1 MASAYAAIRPASRM
15 RPIDRAVA
23 GLLLVLMAAGSLWL
37 WIGVPALTLWG
48 VAQIVDTSGQH
59 LVLGLLA
66 VPATMVLFAG
76 LLFWLNGL
84 YLRVTASQRTLE
96 DEDGELRQIRGPL
109 ELLMGWSLAA
119 AVVVALVWLFL
130 HPIPQLSGGIG

>member
-1 MASAYAAIRPASRM
+1 MSPL
-15 RPIDRAVA
+15 DRALA

-66 VPATMVLFAG
+66 VPAAMVLFAG

-84 YLRVTASQRTLE
+84 YLRVVAPRLILE
-96 DEDGELRQIRGPL
+96 DEDGELRRIRGPL
-109 ELLMGWSLAA
+109 ELLMGWSLGA
-119 AVVVALVWLFL
+119 AVVVALIWLFL

>member
-1 MASAYAAIRPASRM
+1 MSRV
-15 RPIDRAVA
+15 DRAFA

-66 VPATMVLFAG
+66 VPAAMILFAG

-84 YLRVTASQRTLE
+84 YLRLVAPRAVLE
-96 DEDGELRQIRGPL
+96 DEDGELRQVRGPL
-109 ELLMGWSLAA
+109 ELLMGWSLGA
-119 AVVVALVWLFL
+119 AVLVALVWLFL

>member
-1 MASAYAAIRPASRM
+1 MTGTLRLRPV
-15 RPIDRAVA
+15 DRALA

-66 VPATMVLFAG
+66 VPAAMVLFAG

>member
-1 MASAYAAIRPASRM
+1 MIWAQATMTPPRGLRPV
-15 RPIDRAVA
+15 DRAVA

-37 WIGVPALTLWG
+37 WIGIPALTLWG

-66 VPATMVLFAG
+66 VPAAMVLFAA

-84 YLRVTASQRTLE
+84 YLRVVSPRQRLK
-96 DEDGELRQIRGPL
+96 DQDGELRPIRGPL

-119 AVVVALVWLFL
+119 AVVVAVLWLIL

>member
-1 MASAYAAIRPASRM
+1 VASASAAMTPPRGLRPV
-15 RPIDRAVA
+15 DRAVA

-66 VPATMVLFAG
+66 VPAAMVLFAG

-84 YLRVTASQRTLE
+84 YLRVVVPRLLLE
-96 DEDGELRQIRGPL
+96 DDDGELRQIRGPL

>member
-1 MASAYAAIRPASRM
+1 VASASAAMPPRGLRPV
-15 RPIDRAVA
+15 DRAVA

-37 WIGVPALTLWG
+37 WIGIPALTLWG

-66 VPATMVLFAG
+66 VPAAMVLFAA

-84 YLRVTASQRTLE
+84 YLRVVIPRQTLE
-96 DEDGELRQIRGPL
+96 DEDGEPRPIRGPL

-119 AVVVALVWLFL
+119 AVVVAVGWLIL

>member
-1 MASAYAAIRPASRM
+1 MTGTLGP
-15 RPIDRAVA
+15 RPIDRLVA

-66 VPATMVLFAG
+66 VPAAMILFAG

-84 YLRVTASQRTLE
+84 YLRVVVPREMLE
-96 DEDGELRQIRGPL
+96 DEDGEPAQIRGPL

-119 AVVVALVWLFL
+119 AAVVALVWLLL

>member
-1 MASAYAAIRPASRM
+1 VASAYAAIRPPYRM

-37 WIGVPALTLWG
+37 WIGIPALTLWG

-66 VPATMVLFAG
+66 VPAAMVLFAG

-84 YLRVTASQRTLE
+84 YLRVVAPRLMLE

-109 ELLMGWSLAA
+109 ELLLGWSLAA
-119 AVVVALVWLFL
+119 AVVVALIWLFL

>member
-1 MASAYAAIRPASRM
+1 MTGTLRLRPV
-15 RPIDRAVA
+15 DRALA

-66 VPATMVLFAG
+66 VPAAMVLFAG

-109 ELLMGWSLAA
+109 ELLMGWSLVA
-119 AVVVALVWLFL
+119 AVAVALVWLFL

>member
-1 MASAYAAIRPASRM
+1 MTPPRGLRPV
-15 RPIDRAVA
+15 DRAVA

-66 VPATMVLFAG
+66 VPAAMVLFAA

-84 YLRVTASQRTLE
+84 YLRVVAPRVLLE
-96 DEDGELRQIRGPL
+96 DDDGELRQIRGPL

>member
-1 MASAYAAIRPASRM
+1 MTGTLGARPV
-15 RPIDRAVA
+15 DRLVA

-48 VAQIVDTSGQH
+48 VAQIVDTPGQH

-66 VPATMVLFAG
+66 VPAAMILFAG

-84 YLRVTASQRTLE
+84 YLRLVAPRRMLE
-96 DEDGELRQIRGPL
+96 DEDGEAAQIRGPL

-119 AVVVALVWLFL
+119 AAVVALVWLLL

>member
-1 MASAYAAIRPASRM
+1 MASASAAMTPPRGLRPV
-15 RPIDRAVA
+15 DRLVA
-23 GLLLVLMAAGSLWL
+23 GLLLVLMALGSLWL

-66 VPATMVLFAG
+66 VPAAMVLFAG

-84 YLRVTASQRTLE
+84 YLRVVAPKRMLE
-96 DEDGELRQIRGPL
+96 DEEGELRQIRGPL
-109 ELLMGWSLAA
+109 ELLMGWSLGA

>member
-1 MASAYAAIRPASRM
+1 MSM
-15 RPIDRAVA
+15 RPVDRAVA
-23 GLLLVLMAAGSLWL
+23 GLLLVLMAVGSLWL

-66 VPATMVLFAG
+66 VPAAMILFGAA
-76 LLFWLNGL
+76 LFWLNNL
-84 YLRVTASQRTLE
+84 FLRVVDPPGDD
-96 DEDGELRQIRGPL
+96 DERWQAQGPL
-109 ELLMGWSLAA
+109 ELILSWSLGA
-119 AVVVALVWLFL
+119 AVVVALIWLFL

>member
-1 MASAYAAIRPASRM
+1 MASASTAMTPPRGL

-37 WIGVPALTLWG
+37 WIGIPALTLWG

-66 VPATMVLFAG
+66 VPAAMVLFAA

-84 YLRVTASQRTLE
+84 YLRVVIPRQTLE
-96 DEDGELRQIRGPL
+96 DEDGEPRPIRGPL

-119 AVVVALVWLFL
+119 ALVVAVLWLIL

>member
-1 MASAYAAIRPASRM
+1 VASAYAAMRPPSRM

-23 GLLLVLMAAGSLWL
+23 GLLLILMAAGSLWL
-37 WIGVPALTLWG
+37 WIGIPALTLWG

-66 VPATMVLFAG
+66 VPAAMVLFAG

-84 YLRVTASQRTLE
+84 YLRVVAPRLMPE

-109 ELLMGWSLAA
+109 ELLLGWSLAA
-119 AVVVALVWLFL
+119 AVVVALIWLFL

>member
-1 MASAYAAIRPASRM
+1 VASAYAAIRPPSRM

-48 VAQIVDTSGQH
+48 VAQIVDTSSQH

-66 VPATMVLFAG
+66 VPAAMVLFAG

-84 YLRVTASQRTLE
+84 YLRVVASRLMLE

-109 ELLMGWSLAA
+109 ELLLGWSLAA
-119 AVVVALVWLFL
+119 AVVVALIWLFL

>member
-1 MASAYAAIRPASRM
+1 MTGTLGLRPV
-15 RPIDRAVA
+15 DRVVA
-23 GLLLVLMAAGSLWL
+23 GLLLVLMAIGSLWL

-48 VAQIVDTSGQH
+48 VAQIVETSDQH

-66 VPATMVLFAG
+66 VPAAMVLFAG

-84 YLRVTASQRTLE
+84 YLRVTARQRTLE
-96 DEDGELRQIRGPL
+96 DEDGELRLIRGPL
-109 ELLMGWSLAA
+109 ELLMGWSLAT
-119 AVVVALVWLFL
+119 AVVVALIWLFL